1 MTPLIQIKNMSF
13 SVGGPTLIDNANLVI
28 NPLDKIGL
36 VGRNG
41 TGKSTFLKLLLGIF
55 QPDDGELHLKN
66 GLKMTHEQMAP
77 QLIDL
82 PQAYNLSAQNTMRG
96 LKHRS

>member
-41 TGKSTFLKLLLGIF
+41 TGKSTFLKLLMGMH
-55 QPDDGELHLKN
+55 QPDDGEVHLKN
-66 GLKMTHEQMAP
+66 VCSHLKLSMFLQQHHNKL
-77 QLIDL
+77 LILQDRVL
-82 PQAYNLSAQNTMRG
+82 YM
-96 LKHRS
+96 